1 MCSHQIVGLRH
12 LLLVNV
18 NLNLPSRTKVVKEHM
33 TQNQFFDFLK
43 EHNEKHI
50 SAKFLSNTIKI
61 RGDRAFKSSV
71 FLLQNLSPSS
81 RAAKKSREQKT
92 HDFFLCL

>member
-1 MCSHQIVGLRH
+1 
-12 LLLVNV
+12 
-18 NLNLPSRTKVVKEHM
+18 M

-43 EHNEKHI
+43 EHVHYEKHI

-81 RAAKKSREQKT
+81 RSAKKSREQKT

>member
-1 MCSHQIVGLRH
+1 MYQREVSTENALGISHL
-12 LLLVNV
+12 
-18 NLNLPSRTKVVKEHM
+18 KEHM

-43 EHNEKHI
+43 EHYEKH
-50 SAKFLSNTIKI
+50 SPAKFLSNMIKI

-81 RAAKKSREQKT
+81 RSAKKSCEQKT
-92 HDFFLCL
+92 HYFFLCL